1 MNFLNF
7 FRITPAILKKT
18 YLKDDADSL
27 HKLLYL
33 LRKTYEYMQWY
44 LIAIDAIQ
52 SNTARKMSKYGVF
65 SGPYF
70 SVSGPEKTT
79 YLGTFHAVKVIY
91 LLPLNSKRKRGSG
104 GAKIYLFN

>member
-7 FRITPAILKKT
+7 FRITPAILKKK

-65 SGPYF
+65 SGPCF
-70 SVSGPEKTT
+70 PLFGLNTGKCRPEKTP
-79 YLGTFHAVKVIY
+79 YLDSFHAV
-91 LLPLNSKRKRGSG
+91 
-104 GAKIYLFN
+104 

>member
-65 SGPYF
+65 SGSCFPLF
-70 SVSGPEKTT
+70 GLNTGKCRPEKTP
-79 YLGTFHAVKVIY
+79 YLDSFHAV
-91 LLPLNSKRKRGSG
+91 
-104 GAKIYLFN
+104 